1 MYGWLP
7 WLGAACFPPVPFWE
21 ERAICSP
28 IYRLRRPSRITIEP
42 LFDSKQSNDS
52 IRAFQ
57 RWFRARLSIL
67 KKALELLLTLLIVT
81 MISFILM
88 QLSPIDAAEAYA
100 RRNAFAITPESLA
113 TLREQ
118 MGLNDPL
125 PIQYWNWV
133 KDAVHLDFG
142 TSYTNGRDVFQEVTQ
157 AFSITA
163 TIVLLTAVVQAV
175 GSLAVGCVCYW
186 TRRNWVGKLMDFI
199 CIAGISIP
207 SFFFATSFLD
217 VFAVQLRWINVAGN
231 TGLMRYLPAALC
243 LSVSGMAFFGQL
255 LAGGVQRGMNEDS
268 AFYARCR
275 GLTERRIMLH
285 HALPQAVSGLL
296 PNFMQMMGLCMAGSM
311 IVERIFSLPGLGYLI
326 IDSVLYR
333 DNPMIHATILFLA
346 FSLVFF
352 NIVSDVIQR
361 VLRGGGRE
369 VTV

>member
-1 MYGWLP
+1 
-7 WLGAACFPPVPFWE
+7 
-21 ERAICSP
+21 
-28 IYRLRRPSRITIEP
+28 
-42 LFDSKQSNDS
+42 
-52 IRAFQ
+52 
-57 RWFRARLSIL
+57 
-67 KKALELLLTLLIVT
+67 
-81 MISFILM
+81 M

-125 PIQYWNWV
+125 PVQSSAAYWV

-175 GSLAVGCVCYW
+175 GSLVVGCVCYW

-243 LSVSGMAFFGQL
+243 LSRQRYGFFRP
-255 LAGGVQRGMNEDS
+255 A
-268 AFYARCR
+268 
-275 GLTERRIMLH
+275 
-285 HALPQAVSGLL
+285 P
-296 PNFMQMMGLCMAGSM
+296 
-311 IVERIFSLPGLGYLI
+311 
-326 IDSVLYR
+326 
-333 DNPMIHATILFLA
+333 
-346 FSLVFF
+346 
-352 NIVSDVIQR
+352 
-361 VLRGGGRE
+361 GGRRPKRYE
-369 VTV
+369 

>member
-1 MYGWLP
+1 MKRGTRV
-7 WLGAACFPPVPFWE
+7 F
-21 ERAICSP
+21 
-28 IYRLRRPSRITIEP
+28 
-42 LFDSKQSNDS
+42 
-52 IRAFQ
+52 
-57 RWFRARLSIL
+57 IL
-67 KKALELLLTLLIVT
+67 KKALELLLTLFIVT

-125 PIQYWNWV
+125 PVQYWNWV

-175 GSLAVGCVCYW
+175 GSLIVGCVCYW
-186 TRRNWVGKLMDFI
+186 TRRNWIGKLMDFI

-231 TGLMRYLPAALC
+231 TGLMRYLPPLSACQSAVWLFSASSWRAA
-243 LSVSGMAFFGQL
+243 S
-255 LAGGVQRGMNEDS
+255 
-268 AFYARCR
+268 
-275 GLTERRIMLH
+275 
-285 HALPQAVSGLL
+285 
-296 PNFMQMMGLCMAGSM
+296 
-311 IVERIFSLPGLGYLI
+311 
-326 IDSVLYR
+326 
-333 DNPMIHATILFLA
+333 
-346 FSLVFF
+346 
-352 NIVSDVIQR
+352 
-361 VLRGGGRE
+361 RE
-369 VTV
+369 A

>member
-1 MYGWLP
+1 MKRGTRV
-7 WLGAACFPPVPFWE
+7 F
-21 ERAICSP
+21 
-28 IYRLRRPSRITIEP
+28 
-42 LFDSKQSNDS
+42 
-52 IRAFQ
+52 
-57 RWFRARLSIL
+57 IL

-125 PIQYWNWV
+125 PVQYWNWV

-163 TIVLLTAVVQAV
+163 TIVLLTAVVQAI
-175 GSLAVGCVCYW
+175 GSLIVGCVCYW
-186 TRRNWVGKLMDFI
+186 TRSNWVGKLMDFI

-217 VFAVQLRWINVAGN
+217 VFAVQLQWINVAGN

-268 AFYARCR
+268 AFLCPMPGINGAPYHASPCAAT
-275 GLTERRIMLH
+275 GRIWIAAQF
-285 HALPQAVSGLL
+285 HADDGTVYGWFYDCGADFLPSRSGIFDYRQCAVSG
-296 PNFMQMMGLCMAGSM
+296 
-311 IVERIFSLPGLGYLI
+311 
-326 IDSVLYR
+326 
-333 DNPMIHATILFLA
+333 
-346 FSLVFF
+346 
-352 NIVSDVIQR
+352 
-361 VLRGGGRE
+361 
-369 VTV
+369 

>member
-1 MYGWLP
+1 
-7 WLGAACFPPVPFWE
+7 
-21 ERAICSP
+21 
-28 IYRLRRPSRITIEP
+28 
-42 LFDSKQSNDS
+42 
-52 IRAFQ
+52 
-57 RWFRARLSIL
+57 
-67 KKALELLLTLLIVT
+67 
-81 MISFILM
+81 
-88 QLSPIDAAEAYA
+88 
-100 RRNAFAITPESLA
+100 
-113 TLREQ
+113 
-118 MGLNDPL
+118 
-125 PIQYWNWV
+125 
-133 KDAVHLDFG
+133 
-142 TSYTNGRDVFQEVTQ
+142 
-157 AFSITA
+157 
-163 TIVLLTAVVQAV
+163 
-175 GSLAVGCVCYW
+175 
-186 TRRNWVGKLMDFI
+186 MDFI

>member
-1 MYGWLP
+1 MKRGTRV
-7 WLGAACFPPVPFWE
+7 F
-21 ERAICSP
+21 
-28 IYRLRRPSRITIEP
+28 
-42 LFDSKQSNDS
+42 
-52 IRAFQ
+52 
-57 RWFRARLSIL
+57 IL

-125 PIQYWNWV
+125 PIQYWDWV
-133 KDAVHLDFG
+133 KDVVHLDFG